1 MAKLNVEILAC
12 ESSPLR
18 LLCLRRRELI
28 SQPGMIVTE
37 VTLNHEF
44 LGRCQP
50 RRPTDV
56 SYSRGTA
63 DVNESGQLTTVFQS
77 TGPVRGNS
85 RASDCDAS

>member
-18 LLCLRRRELI
+18 LLCLRRRELL

-63 DVNESGQLTTVFQS
+63 EVYGSRYQTTV
-77 TGPVRGNS
+77 
-85 RASDCDAS
+85 